1 MNKILILII
10 KLYKILVSPFLEAIF
25 GKACRFTPTCSQ
37 YTINALRK
45 HGAVKGLY
53 MGAVRLSHCHI

>member
-1 MNKILILII
+1 MKDILIFLL
-10 KLYKILVSPFLEAIF
+10 KLYKVVISPFFEAIF

-37 YTINALRK
+37 YTIDALRK

-53 MGAVRLSHCHI
+53 LGAVRLSHCHA